1 LLAEPKQI
9 YWVQNADHF
18 FTGKLEEVQ
27 RAIREFLRWELI
39 QVEES
44 RSRGSKSS

>member
-1 LLAEPKQI
+1 L
-9 YWVQNADHF
+9 

-27 RAIREFLRWELI
+27 RAIGEFLLSEVVH
-39 QVEES
+39 VEES